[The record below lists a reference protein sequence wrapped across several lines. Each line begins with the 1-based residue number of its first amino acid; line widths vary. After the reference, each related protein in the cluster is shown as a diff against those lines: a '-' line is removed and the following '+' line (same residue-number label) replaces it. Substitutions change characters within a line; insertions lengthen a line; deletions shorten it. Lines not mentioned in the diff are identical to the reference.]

1 MKLKLSSL
9 LLLLSLCLSPS
20 IFAASGDTLVV
31 FTPGH
36 AELPSSAAATFDTRA
51 GASNAVHLVLDFDD
65 ATDETAEFAGFMPRH
80 YDGGGV
86 TVTVGWMATTATT
99 GTISLDVSFKSV
111 TDDADDLDT
120 KAFAAA
126 NNANPTTASATG
138 EVDYVTRT
146 FTDGADMDSVAA
158 GEYFRLR
165 VTRDGD
171 GTTSTDNM
179 TGDMELV
186 FVEIQET

>member
-1 MKLKLSSL
+1 M
-9 LLLLSLCLSPS
+9 
-20 IFAASGDTLVV
+20 ASGDTLCV
-31 FTPGH
+31 FTP
-36 AELPSSAAATFDTRA
+36 LDNQPPSSNYATLDTRN
-51 GASNAVHLVLDFDD
+51 GYLVLDFD
-65 ATDETAEFAGFMPRH
+65 ASTDESAVFQGFMPRN

-86 TVTVGWMATTATT
+86 TVTVGWAATTATT
-99 GTISLDVSFKSV
+99 GTISLDVAFMSV

-126 NNANPTTASATG
+126 NNANPTTATASG
-138 EVDYVTRT
+138 EVDYVTIA

-158 GEYFRLR
+158 GETFFLK
-165 VTRDGD
+165 VTRDAD
-171 GTTSTDNM
+171 GTTSTDDM